1 MHSFRRLL
9 LVLLLSFGLL
19 NVMLA
24 FHAYRFTY
32 FYETHE
38 VPWRRPEDI
47 PTAEKITQALTGFRF
62 GKRPVTD
69 FPGEPFETLFLKN
82 ERGQCLEGWYTHAA
96 QPKGTVLLFHGHAA
110 NKANLREEQ
119 AYFRSLGFNTL
130 AVDFRAHGN
139 SQGNVCTIGYR
150 EVGDVKA
157 AYDSVRGRGE
167 TRLVLWGVSMGA
179 ATLLKALH
187 DFPEIQPDR
196 LILECPFGSM
206 QDAVDGRLRSMN
218 LPTAPFTQLL
228 MLWGSAERAMWGFGY
243 RPTDYARSVRCPTL
257 LHWGTRDNRVLRAE
271 TDAVFANLAAPI
283 KKLVVF
289 ERSGHQSFCQN
300 EPKRWRAE
308 VARFL
313 GVPEPTLAR
322 HAGVQPTAT
331 HPNHPDPRMNSATSS
346 PQ

>member
-1 MHSFRRLL
+1 MRSFRRLL

-82 ERGQCLEGWYTHAA
+82 ERGQRLEGWYTHAA

-157 AYDSVRGRGE
+157 AYDYVRGRGE

-243 RPTDYARSVRCPTL
+243 RPTDYARSVRCPTGEPATTGSCAPNL
-257 LHWGTRDNRVLRAE
+257 TRFSPTSLRRARNWWFLNGAGTSRFARTNPNAGGRKWPGFSVCPSRHWPGTPGCNQPQL
-271 TDAVFANLAAPI
+271 T
-283 KKLVVF
+283 
-289 ERSGHQSFCQN
+289 QTT
-300 EPKRWRAE
+300 
-308 VARFL
+308 
-313 GVPEPTLAR
+313 PTPA
-322 HAGVQPTAT
+322 
-331 HPNHPDPRMNSATSS
+331 
-346 PQ
+346 